1 MEYDAKVEDESQ
13 SLNFDTDYGGEIEE
27 VNSEEMHIL
36 NNAAPVYDKQG
47 VLIPISNLK
56 KKAVQPDDV
65 NIDLV
70 GEDIELQIDQL
81 SS

>member
-36 NNAAPVYDKQG
+36 NNAAPVYDK
-47 VLIPISNLK
+47 
-56 KKAVQPDDV
+56 
-65 NIDLV
+65 
-70 GEDIELQIDQL
+70 
-81 SS
+81 

>member
-13 SLNFDTDYGGEIEE
+13 SHNFDTDYGGEIEE